1 MLERLID
8 WSARNRLLVGLLT
21 LLVAALGA
29 WATLTTPVDALPD
42 LSDVQVVIKTEY
54 PGQGPQIVE
63 EQVTYPLTSALLSVP
78 YAKTVRGYSMFGT
91 SFVYVIFEDG
101 TDMYWARSRV
111 LEYLSQIQDRL
122 PDGASPALGPDA
134 TGVGWV
140 YQYSLRDTTG
150 THDLAQLRS
159 IQDFYL
165 KYELQA
171 VDGVAEIATVGGFQ
185 KQYQV
190 VVDPQRLAA
199 YDVPLSH
206 VGMALRRSNRDV
218 GGRLLELGEREF
230 IVRGKGYLRGLE
242 DIRNVVVKA
251 DGGTAVTVGQ
261 VAEVRLGPEIRRGIA
276 DVNGEGEVVGGVV
289 IMRYGENAQATIDA
303 VKARI
308 AEIAPGLPAG
318 VEVVAEYDRS
328 ALIGRAVD
336 TLTRQIW
343 EELLVV
349 ALIVVVFLL
358 HVRSAFVAVVTVPIG
373 ILIALGV
380 MRLLGINANI
390 MSLGG
395 IAIAI
400 GVMVDASLV
409 MVENAHKHIERARAA
424 KGRRRGGT
432 APPAPAVDAAL
443 LDGAPSG
450 DGAAPSGLVARVRA
464 WFDRT
469 QRRLDR
475 VGGGTPELTEGERLH
490 AVIEAAKEVGP
501 SLFFSLLIVTV
512 SFLPVFTLE
521 QVEGRLFRPL
531 ALTKTFSMAAA
542 AMLAVTLVPAL
553 MAVFVKGR
561 IRREDENPIARFF
574 IGAYRPVIR
583 GTLRHPRAV
592 LLVGFSLLLVT
603 VLPVQRL
610 LLGETYVP
618 FPQIGSEFMPS
629 LWEGDILYMPT
640 TLPGVSPQEAK
651 NILQRTDRIIA
662 SFPEVERVFGK
673 IGRAETA
680 TDPAPLS
687 MIETTIILKP
697 QDQWRD
703 GVTRESLTAEMNEA
717 LDFPGLTNAWTM
729 PIKTRIDMLATGIK
743 TPVGI
748 KIAGPDLNVL
758 ERLGQDV
765 ERAVSD
771 LPGTRS
777 AFAERVMGGSF
788 LDIEVDR
795 LAAARYGLTSGD
807 VQDVLQAAVGGV
819 NVTTTVEGL
828 ERYPVQVRYPQALRN
843 DLPALRQVLVPTPTG
858 AQIPLGQLATFRFAQ
873 GPPMIK
879 SENARPNAW
888 VFVDLDDSADI
899 GTYVQDARARVAE
912 RVELPPGYSLKWSG
926 QYEYMERANKRL
938 SILVPITLALI
949 FLLLFLHFRSAEEA
963 LLLMIPLPFAVV
975 GAVWLM
981 LALGYN
987 MSIAVGVGLIAV
999 AGLAAETGIVMHV
1012 YLDEAVKHYRQSGR
1026 LTSVPRL
1033 KAALEE
1039 GAVDRVRPKLMTVFT
1054 TIIGLVPLM
1063 IGTGTG
1069 AEVMQRIATPMVGGL
1084 VTSTVHTLVM
1094 IPALY
1099 AVVQG
1104 RRLRRELR
1112 EGSVAEPDL
1121 AFEPLAPGASAHDS
1135 HTTR

>member
-1 MLERLID
+1 
-8 WSARNRLLVGLLT
+8 
-21 LLVAALGA
+21 
-29 WATLTTPVDALPD
+29 
-42 LSDVQVVIKTEY
+42 
-54 PGQGPQIVE
+54 
-63 EQVTYPLTSALLSVP
+63 
-78 YAKTVRGYSMFGT
+78 
-91 SFVYVIFEDG
+91 
-101 TDMYWARSRV
+101 
-111 LEYLSQIQDRL
+111 
-122 PDGASPALGPDA
+122 
-134 TGVGWV
+134 
-140 YQYSLRDTTG
+140 
-150 THDLAQLRS
+150 
-159 IQDFYL
+159 
-165 KYELQA
+165 
-171 VDGVAEIATVGGFQ
+171 
-185 KQYQV
+185 
-190 VVDPQRLAA
+190 
-199 YDVPLSH
+199 
-206 VGMALRRSNRDV
+206 
-218 GGRLLELGEREF
+218 
-230 IVRGKGYLRGLE
+230 
-242 DIRNVVVKA
+242 
-251 DGGTAVTVGQ
+251 
-261 VAEVRLGPEIRRGIA
+261 
-276 DVNGEGEVVGGVV
+276 
-289 IMRYGENAQATIDA
+289 
-303 VKARI
+303 
-308 AEIAPGLPAG
+308 
-318 VEVVAEYDRS
+318 
-328 ALIGRAVD
+328 
-336 TLTRQIW
+336 
-343 EELLVV
+343 
-349 ALIVVVFLL
+349 
-358 HVRSAFVAVVTVPIG
+358 
-373 ILIALGV
+373 
-380 MRLLGINANI
+380 
-390 MSLGG
+390 
-395 IAIAI
+395 
-400 GVMVDASLV
+400 
-409 MVENAHKHIERARAA
+409 
-424 KGRRRGGT
+424 
-432 APPAPAVDAAL
+432 
-443 LDGAPSG
+443 
-450 DGAAPSGLVARVRA
+450 
-464 WFDRT
+464 
-469 QRRLDR
+469 
-475 VGGGTPELTEGERLH
+475 
-490 AVIEAAKEVGP
+490 
-501 SLFFSLLIVTV
+501 
-512 SFLPVFTLE
+512 
-521 QVEGRLFRPL
+521 
-531 ALTKTFSMAAA
+531 
-542 AMLAVTLVPAL
+542 
-553 MAVFVKGR
+553 
-561 IRREDENPIARFF
+561 
-574 IGAYRPVIR
+574 
-583 GTLRHPRAV
+583 V

>member
-1 MLERLID
+1 MRDSRAKDGALERLIE
-8 WSARNRLLVGLLT
+8 WSAENRLLIGLVT
-21 LLVAALGA
+21 LMVAGLGA
-29 WATLTTPVDALPD
+29 WAALTTPVDAIPD
-42 LSDVQVVIKTEY
+42 LSDVQVIVRTEY
-54 PGQGPQIVE
+54 AGQGPQIVE
-63 EQVTYPLTSALLSVP
+63 EQVTYPLTSAMLSVP
-78 YAKTVRGYSMFGT
+78 GARTVRGYSMFGT

-101 TDMYWARSRV
+101 TDLYWARSRV
-111 LEYLSQIQDRL
+111 LEYLSQVQDRL
-122 PDGASPALGPDA
+122 PDQAAPALGPDA

-150 THDLAQLRS
+150 TYDLAQLRAV
-159 IQDFYL
+159 QDFYL
-165 KYELQA
+165 RYELQA
-171 VDGVAEIATVGGFQ
+171 VEGVAEVATVGGFQ

-199 YDVPLSH
+199 YGVPIGQVAS
-206 VGMALRRSNRDV
+206 ALRRSNRDV

-230 IVRGKGYLRGLE
+230 IVRGKGYLTGLD
-242 DIRNVVVKA
+242 DIRQVVVKA
-251 DGGTAVTVGQ
+251 EGGTPVTVGQ
-261 VAEVRLGPEIRRGIA
+261 IAEVRLGPEIRRGIA
-276 DVNGEGEVVGGVV
+276 DVNGEGEVVGGIVV
-289 IMRYGENAQATIDA
+289 MRSGENAQATIDA
-303 VKARI
+303 VKERI
-308 AEIAPGLPAG
+308 AEVSPGLPPG
-318 VEVVAEYDRS
+318 VEVVTEYDRS
-328 ALIGRAVD
+328 ELIASAVSALS
-336 TLTRQIW
+336 TTIW
-343 EELLVV
+343 EEMLVV
-349 ALIVVVFLL
+349 ALVVIVFLL
-358 HVRSAFVAVVTVPIG
+358 HVRSAFVALVTVPVG

-409 MVENAHKHIERARAA
+409 MVENAHKHIERAREA
-424 KGRRRGGT
+424 KRDREGYGT
-432 APPAPAVDAAL
+432 
-443 LDGAPSG
+443 G
-450 DGAAPSGLVARVRA
+450 DGAASGAAPDEPPPLA
-464 WFDRT
+464 
-469 QRRLDR
+469 
-475 VGGGTPELTEGERLH
+475 EGERVR

-521 QVEGRLFRPL
+521 QVEGRMFRPL

-542 AMLAVTLVPAL
+542 SILAVTLVPAL
-553 MAVFVKGR
+553 MAVFVKGK
-561 IRREDENPIARFF
+561 IRSEQKNPVARFF
-574 IGAYRPVIR
+574 IAAYRPVIR

-592 LLVGFSLLLVT
+592 LLVGFSLLFVT

-618 FPQIGSEFMPS
+618 FPQIGSEFMPP
-629 LWEGDILYMPT
+629 LWEGDMLYMPT

-651 NILQRTDRIIA
+651 NILQRTDRILA

-697 QDQWRD
+697 EDQWRD
-703 GVTRESLTAEMNEA
+703 GVDRDSLTRAFDA
-717 LDFPGLTNAWTM
+717 AIRFPGLTNAWTM

-743 TPVGI
+743 TPVGV
-748 KIAGPDLNVL
+748 KIAGPDLEVL
-758 ERLGQDV
+758 ERLGREV
-765 ERAVSD
+765 ERAVAA

-777 AFAERVMGGSF
+777 AYAERVMGGSF
-788 LDIEVDR
+788 LDVTVDR
-795 LAAARYGLTSGD
+795 FAAARYGLTSGD
-807 VQDVLQAAVGGV
+807 VQDVLQAAVGGM

-828 ERYPVQVRYPQALRN
+828 ERYPVNVRYPRGLR
-843 DLPALRQVLVPTPTG
+843 DDVPALRQVLVPTPGG
-858 AQIPLGQLATFRFAQ
+858 AQVPLGQLADFRFVQ
-873 GPPMIK
+873 GPPMVK

-888 VFVDLDDSADI
+888 VFVDLTEGADL
-899 GTYVQDARARVAE
+899 GAYVQDARAAVAAA
-912 RVELPPGYSLKWSG
+912 VTLPPGYSIKWSG
-926 QYEYMERANKRL
+926 QYEYMERANRRL
-938 SILVPITLALI
+938 AVLVPITLAVI
-949 FLLLFLHFRSAEEA
+949 FLLLFLHFWSAEEA

-981 LALGYN
+981 LALGFN

-999 AGLAAETGIVMHV
+999 AGLAAETGVVMHV
-1012 YLDEAVKHYRQSGR
+1012 YLDEAVGRYRRSGR

-1054 TIIGLVPLM
+1054 TVIGLVPVM

-1069 AEVMQRIATPMVGGL
+1069 AEVMQRIAAPMVGGL

-1104 RRLRRELR
+1104 RRLRRQLR
-1112 EGSVAEPDL
+1112 DL
-1121 AFEPLAPGASAHDS
+1121 PSGDGAALAVSPLAPGARVHDS
-1135 HTTR
+1135 R